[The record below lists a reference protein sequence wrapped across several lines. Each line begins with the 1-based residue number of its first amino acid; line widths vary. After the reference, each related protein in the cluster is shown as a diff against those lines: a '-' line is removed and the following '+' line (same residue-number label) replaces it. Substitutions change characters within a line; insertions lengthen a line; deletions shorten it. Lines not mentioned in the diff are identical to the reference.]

1 MAKISRRQFVYG
13 AGALALAVAGA
24 ETFLS
29 IRGGGGG
36 RPENIILVIA
46 DAMRADCI
54 GKSINGQEV
63 TPNLNR
69 LAGQSVCFRNA
80 YSSSSFTKTSM
91 ASIFSGM

>member
-46 DAMRADCI
+46 DAMRADKI
-54 GKSINGQEV
+54 GKIVGGKEV

-69 LAGQSVCFRNA
+69 LARENINFTQA
-80 YSSSSFTKTSM
+80 YSTIEQFVM
-91 ASIFSGM
+91 FYR